1 MPALLALVEQ
11 LTNALEHRIR
21 LRDRER
27 ELERLPA
34 QVVVPLRFGV
44 GVEPADER
52 VVRPAV
58 DGPEERGDVAV
69 LVVEVGRVPDAE
81 EEGFGAEVDERAVG
95 AVLEECFG
103 GVALERADGE
113 GALEAL
119 AGGVV
124 GDDFVGALRLNMSSF
139 PVLSIRART

>member
-1 MPALLALVEQ
+1 MAILLALVEQ
-11 LTNALEHRIR
+11 FTNALEHCVR

-34 QVVVPLRFGV
+34 QVVVPLGLSVR
-44 GVEPADER
+44 VEPADER

-58 DGPEERGDVAV
+58 DGPEERRDVTV
-69 LVVEVGRVPDAE
+69 LVVEVGRGPDAE
-81 EEGFGAEVDERAVG
+81 EEGFRTEVDQRAVV
-95 AVLEECFG
+95 AVLEEGFG

-119 AGGVV
+119 A
-124 GDDFVGALRLNMSSF
+124 
-139 PVLSIRART
+139 